1 MRIIRRLFGYVLRY
15 WHLLLGALS
24 IVAVV
29 TFLGTVTPQ
38 ITRWMIDTGIGKHR
52 LDLLARWGLLML
64 GLSALRAVLMFV
76 QRYSMEYMSQR
87 VIYDLRNELYSHLQ
101 QLSFGYFDRA
111 QTGQLMSRLT
121 ADVETLNRF
130 LGFGIIQITSNA
142 LLFSIILV
150 NMLLMDWRLTIVS
163 LLFLPLLVQAV
174 MFFARRV
181 RPMFWDIQQRLAEMT
196 ATLQENI
203 TGIRVVKAFA
213 REDDEIEK
221 FGRDNWRYLD
231 TNIKAVR
238 LQALVMPYMNF
249 LSNLATAIVL
259 FYGGR
264 EVILNRVTIGTF
276 VAFNSYLVQ
285 LIQPVRMLGMLTNLW
300 TRAVAAGQRIFE
312 ILDTQSEVREKPDAV
327 KLPRL
332 SGHVVFDHVDFSY
345 DKRNLVLKD
354 INLDVRPGEVIA
366 ILGGTGSGKSS
377 LVNLI
382 PRFYD
387 VTGGRLLIDGHDVR
401 DVQLESLRRQI
412 AVVSQETFLFAM
424 SIKDNIAY
432 GRSDATMEQIIAA
445 AKTAQIHD
453 FIASLPQG
461 YDTIVGERGVG
472 LSGGQK
478 QRIAIARAI
487 LIDAPILILDEST
500 SSVDAETEYR
510 MQRAF
515 DAVMK
520 GRTSFVIAQRL
531 STVRNAD
538 RIIVLDRGRIVEE
551 GTHETLLARGGI
563 YAQIYDLQFRGQE
576 DVAAGAPG
584 ADEEAVAVRGAVA
597 QSEGGGAL

>member
-1 MRIIRRLFGYVLRY
+1 MRRLFGHVLRY

-150 NMLLMDWRLTIVS
+150 NMLLMDWRLTLVS

-259 FYGGR
+259 LYGGR

-312 ILDTQSEVREKPDAV
+312 ILDTQSEVREKPGAV

-510 MQRAF
+510 MQLAF

-576 DVAAGAPG
+576 DIEAVAPG
-584 ADEEAVAVRGAVA
+584 ADAEAAAVRGAVA

>member
-1 MRIIRRLFGYVLRY
+1 MRIIRRLFGYVLHY

-24 IVAVV
+24 VVAVV

-38 ITRWMIDTGIGKHR
+38 ISRWMIDTGIGERR
-52 LDLLARWGLLML
+52 LDLLARWGLLIL
-64 GLSALRAVLMFV
+64 GLSALRAVLTFV
-76 QRYSMEYMSQR
+76 QRYSMEFMSQR
-87 VIYDLRNELYSHLQ
+87 VIFDLRNKLYAHLQ
-101 QLSFGYFDRA
+101 QLSFGYFDSA

-130 LGFGIIQITSNA
+130 LGFGIIQLTSNS
-142 LLFSIILV
+142 LLFVIILV
-150 NMLLMDWRLTIVS
+150 NMLIMDWRLTLVS
-163 LLFLPLLVQAV
+163 LLFLPFLSHAV
-174 MFFARRV
+174 MIFARRV
-181 RPMFWDIQQRLAEMT
+181 RPMFWEIQQRLAEMT
-196 ATLQENI
+196 ATLQENV

-213 REDDEIEK
+213 REDEEIEK
-221 FGRDNWRYLD
+221 FGKSNWRYLD
-231 TNIKAVR
+231 TNLRAVR
-238 LQALVMPYMNF
+238 LQALIMPYMSF
-249 LSNLATAIVL
+249 LSNAATAGVL
-259 FYGGR
+259 YFGGR
-264 EVILNRVTIGTF
+264 QVILGRVTIGTY
-276 VAFNSYLVQ
+276 VAFNAYLVQ

-300 TRAVAAGQRIFE
+300 TRAVASGQRIFE
-312 ILDTQSEVREKPDAV
+312 ILDTQPEVRDRPDARE
-327 KLPRL
+327 LPRL
-332 SGHVVFDHVDFSY
+332 TGRVTFEQVDFAY
-345 DKRNLVLKD
+345 DKVNKVLSGID
-354 INLDVRPGEVIA
+354 LDVRPGEVIA

-377 LVNLI
+377 LINLI

-401 DVQLESLRRQI
+401 DVKIESLRKQI
-412 AVVSQETFLFAM
+412 AFVSQETFLFAT

-432 GRSDATMEQIIAA
+432 GRNNATMEQIIAA

-461 YDTIVGERGVG
+461 YETRVGERGVG

-478 QRIAIARAI
+478 QRVAIARAI

-510 MQRAF
+510 IQKAF

-563 YAQIYDLQFRGQE
+563 YTQIYDLQFRGQE
-576 DVAAGAPG
+576 DIA
-584 ADEEAVAVRGAVA
+584 AVASQAN
-597 QSEGGGAL
+597 GGGQA